1 MIMKEVN
8 EKNVLRYEVIDEPDS
23 LQHFGILGMKW
34 GVRRDR
40 KESKKLNDKKK
51 AKMEKDEKKFLTSK
65 KKSTSDLSDDE
76 LRTEINRRRLETELK
91 NTRNAELQAEI
102 DRLTKEKMYA
112 ELNPPK
118 VSLGRKILEKV
129 WPRVEKAT
137 LDAGEHLVREGLKTA
152 GEKALGIKGG
162 DDVDWAKELKK
173 VTAEQAK
180 YNFDR
185 KKAEDAAQDK
195 KAKDDAEAAAIKE
208 KAENQAKVT
217 VSKMK
222 KEAENS
228 PKLLGYTHEYKKQKR
243 YKAEEDEKQQGSRP
257 DIDVE
262 YYQTGGE
269 QFTKASSTIN
279 NGKQLALPY
288 LNESAGLLDYKKKK

>member
-1 MIMKEVN
+1 MKEVN
-8 EKNVLRYEVIDEPDS
+8 DKNVLRYEVIDEPDS

-40 KESKKLNDKKK
+40 KQSQKLNDKKK

-76 LRTEINRRRLETELK
+76 LRTEINRRKLETELRK
-91 NTRNAELQAEI
+91 TRNDEIQTEI
-102 DRLTKEKMYA
+102 DRLTKEKLYA

-137 LDAGEHLVREGLKTA
+137 LDAGEHLIREGLKTA
-152 GEKALGIKGG
+152 GEKALGIKDSG

-180 YNFDR
+180 YNFER
-185 KKAEDAAQDK
+185 KKAEDAAKDK
-195 KAKDDAEAAAIKE
+195 KAKDEVEAAAAKE
-208 KAENQAKVT
+208 KAENKAKVT
-217 VSKMK
+217 ISKMK
-222 KEAENS
+222 KEVENS
-228 PKLLGYTHEYKKQKR
+228 PPQLGYTKEYKKQKR